1 MKRILQYLTW
11 LGDSAIEKGTV
22 LYTLAKAAITAID
35 EFNGNV
41 DAMTDQIYLKTATGE
56 YLDRWGWD
64 LVRLKRKYMEDD
76 DSYRGRIIVELLR
89 LYGTRQAIIKIL
101 TDLTGEKPVE
111 VFEPIRDTAYN
122 NAGIFLMPAGDNMVS
137 AAADGSG
144 RYVARLGSKTKDSS
158 FTGYIRIK
166 HTETS
171 ALSAGLFFYDADY
184 MDAGTF
190 TLPAT
195 RKQNLS
201 RAEIMDAVQMIIVAG
216 TQVYIEFLSEE

>member
-22 LYTLAKAAITAID
+22 LYTLAKAATTAID

-41 DAMTDQIYLKTATGE
+41 DVMTDQIYLKTATGE
-56 YLDRWGWD
+56 WLDRWGWD

>member
-22 LYTLAKAAITAID
+22 LYTLAKAATTAID

-122 NAGIFLMPAGDNMVS
+122 NAGIFFMPAGDNMVS